1 LLQAKKTIFKK
12 NRIMNKDDIN
22 EIDEKEVEEWF
33 NDEEND
39 ENEEQFEPTSAKQS
53 KEEDISS
60 KYTNTQLRIVR
71 TNLDY
76 SIDYLKSS
84 LGSSIDIE
92 PQYQRRSRWDNKK
105 RSLLIE
111 SLLLNIPVP
120 PIFLFEIEYGQY
132 EVVDGRQR
140 LETLKDFLDNLFPLR
155 NLTYWKELNGKRFKE
170 LPVIIQRGLLR
181 RTISATVL
189 LAETTRPEDSEIDVR
204 MVLFN
209 RLNTGGVQLNPQ
221 ELRNAL
227 YDGHFNNMLFT
238 VSRTDLFTTVWNIPK
253 KTPNEEIDPPKTLIN
268 NALYKSMADCELVL
282 RFFAI
287 RETILEKLKGSL
299 KALLDKSMKK
309 HKDDSKESVEKSKEL
324 FNNTLIDLFAIFDSK
339 PFLLPNL
346 NKPSRALYD
355 ALMVAY
361 SLLTK
366 VQIDTNDNINKKL
379 KESLAIPKTYD
390 ILLGK
395 GNSIEAITLRI
406 DEAKRILMK

>member
-1 LLQAKKTIFKK
+1 
-12 NRIMNKDDIN
+12 MNKEDIN
-22 EIDEKEVEEWF
+22 EIDEQEVEEWF
-33 NDEEND
+33 SEEELDDSEVQTEENI
-39 ENEEQFEPTSAKQS
+39 PKQT

-60 KYTNTQLRIVR
+60 KYANTQLRIVR

-76 SIDYLKSS
+76 SIDYLKTS
-84 LGSSIDIE
+84 LGTSIDLE

-111 SLLLNIPVP
+111 SLLLNIPIP

-140 LETLKDFLDNLFPLR
+140 LETLKDFLDNLFPLK
-155 NLTYWKELNGKRFKE
+155 NLTFWKELNGKRFRE

-189 LAETTRPEDSEIDVR
+189 LAETTRPDDSEIDVR

-238 VSRTDLFTTVWNIPK
+238 VSRTDLFTNVWSIPK
-253 KTPNEEIDPPKTLIN
+253 KTPNEENDPPKALIN

-287 RETILEKLKGSL
+287 RETILDNLKGSL

-324 FNNTLIDLFAIFDSK
+324 FNTTLNDLYLLFDSK
-339 PFLLPNL
+339 PFVIPSL

-366 VQIDTNDNINKKL
+366 EQIDDKENINKKL
-379 KESLAIPKTYD
+379 QESLSISTSYD

-395 GNSIEAITLRI
+395 GNSIEAIKLRI
-406 DEAKRILMK
+406 EEAKRILMK

>member
-1 LLQAKKTIFKK
+1 
-12 NRIMNKDDIN
+12 MNKEKTEPIDDQ
-22 EIDEKEVEEWF
+22 EVEEWF
-33 NDEEND
+33 EE
-39 ENEEQFEPTSAKQS
+39 EEEQEAEEKQ
-53 KEEDISS
+53 EDSTTESISN

-76 SIDYLKSS
+76 SIDYLR
-84 LGSSIDIE
+84 SSISNSIDLE

-111 SLLLNIPVP
+111 SLLLNIPIP
-120 PIFLFEIEYGQY
+120 PIFLFEIEYGRY

-140 LETLKDFLDNLFPLR
+140 LETLKDYLDNLFPLK

-189 LAETTRPEDSEIDVR
+189 LAETTRPEESEIDVR
-204 MVLFN
+204 LVLFN

-227 YDGHFNNMLFT
+227 YDGRFNDMLFE
-238 VSRTDLFTTVWNIPK
+238 VSRTDLFTSVWNIPK
-253 KTPNEEIDPPKTLIN
+253 KTENEETDPPKVLIN

-287 RETILEKLKGSL
+287 RETILDDLKGSL
-299 KALLDKSMKK
+299 KSLLDKTMKK
-309 HKDDSKESVEKSKEL
+309 HKKDIKSEVILSKEL
-324 FNNTLIDLFAIFDSK
+324 FNNTLTKLNEIFYSK

-346 NKPSRALYD
+346 KPSRSLYD

-361 SLLTK
+361 SLLSSDE
-366 VQIDTNDNINKKL
+366 IDTKENINEKL
-379 KESLAIPKTYD
+379 MTSLAVQTTYD

-395 GNSIEAITLRI
+395 GNSIEAIKSRI
-406 DEAKRILMK
+406 KEAKRILKK

>member
-1 LLQAKKTIFKK
+1 
-12 NRIMNKDDIN
+12 MNKDDIN
-22 EIDEKEVEEWF
+22 EIDEQEVEDWF
-33 NDEEND
+33 SEEEQD
-39 ENEEQFEPTSAKQS
+39 DSESQNEETLPKQT

-60 KYTNTQLRIVR
+60 KYANTQLRIVR

-84 LGSSIDIE
+84 LGTSIDLE

-140 LETLKDFLDNLFPLR
+140 LETLKDFLDNLFPLK
-155 NLTYWKELNGKRFKE
+155 NLTFWKELNGKRFKE
-170 LPVIIQRGLLR
+170 LPIIIQRGLLR

-189 LAETTRPEDSEIDVR
+189 LAETTRPDDSEIDVR

-227 YDGHFNNMLFT
+227 YDGHFNNMLFNI
-238 VSRTDLFTTVWNIPK
+238 SRTDLFTTVWNIPK
-253 KTPNEEIDPPKTLIN
+253 KTANEDIDPPKALIN

-287 RETILEKLKGSL
+287 RETILVDLKGSL
-299 KALLDKSMKK
+299 KSLLDKSMKK

-324 FNNTLIDLFAIFDSK
+324 FTTTLNELYSIFDSK
-339 PFLLPNL
+339 PFVIPSL

-355 ALMVAY
+355 SLMVAY

-366 VQIDTNDNINKKL
+366 EQIDIKENINKKL
-379 KESLAIPKTYD
+379 QESLAVSKTYD

-395 GNSIEAITLRI
+395 GNSIEAIKLRI
-406 DEAKRILMK
+406 EEAKRILMK

>member
-1 LLQAKKTIFKK
+1 
-12 NRIMNKDDIN
+12 MNEDNIIK
-22 EIDEKEVEEWF
+22 EIDETEVEEWF
-33 NDEEND
+33 NEEEVD
-39 ENEEQFEPTSAKQS
+39 ENEEQTEDSAPSEKP
-53 KEEDISS
+53 KEEDIST
-60 KYTNTQLRIVR
+60 KYANTQLRIVR

-76 SIDYLKSS
+76 SIDYLKTS
-84 LGSSIDIE
+84 LGSSIDLE
-92 PQYQRRSRWDNKK
+92 PQYQRRSRWDIKK

-111 SLLLNIPVP
+111 SLLLNIPIP

-140 LETLKDFLDNLFPLR
+140 LETLKDYLDNLFPLR
-155 NLTYWKELNGKRFKE
+155 NLSFWKELNGKRFKE
-170 LPVIIQRGLLR
+170 LPSVIQRGLLR

-189 LAETTRPEDSEIDVR
+189 LAETTKPEDSEIDVR

-227 YDGHFNNMLFT
+227 YNGHFNNMLIT
-238 VSRTDLFTTVWNIPK
+238 ISRTDLFTTIWNIPK
-253 KTPNEEIDPPKTLIN
+253 QTLNEENDPPKDLIN

-287 RETILEKLKGSL
+287 RETILEDLKGGL
-299 KALLDKSMKK
+299 KSLLDKSMKK
-309 HKDDSKESVEKSKEL
+309 HKDDSKELVERSKEL
-324 FNNTLIDLFAIFDSK
+324 FNSTLTDLFAIFDSK
-339 PFLLPNL
+339 PFVLPNI

-361 SLLTK
+361 SLLTEE
-366 VQIDTNDNINKKL
+366 QIDTKENVKHKL
-379 KESLAIPKTYD
+379 SESLSIQRSYD

-395 GNSIEAITLRI
+395 GNTIEAIKLRI
-406 DEAKRILMK
+406 DEAKRILSK

>member
-1 LLQAKKTIFKK
+1 
-12 NRIMNKDDIN
+12 MNKDDIN
-22 EIDEKEVEEWF
+22 EIDEQEVEEWF
-33 NDEEND
+33 SEEELD
-39 ENEEQFEPTSAKQS
+39 DSEGQTEETLPKQTQ
-53 KEEDISS
+53 EEDISS
-60 KYTNTQLRIVR
+60 KYANTQLRIVR

-84 LGSSIDIE
+84 LGTSIDLE
-92 PQYQRRSRWDNKK
+92 PQYQRRSRWDIKK

-111 SLLLNIPVP
+111 SLLLNIPIP

-140 LETLKDFLDNLFPLR
+140 LETLKDYLDNLFPLK
-155 NLTYWKELNGKRFKE
+155 NLTFWKELNGKRFKE

-189 LAETTRPEDSEIDVR
+189 LAETTRPDDSEIDVR

-227 YDGHFNNMLFT
+227 YDGHFNNMLFA
-238 VSRTDLFTTVWNIPK
+238 VSRTDLFTNVWSIPK
-253 KTPNEEIDPPKTLIN
+253 KTPNEENDPPKALIN
-268 NALYKSMADCELVL
+268 NALYKSMVDCELVL

-287 RETILEKLKGSL
+287 RETILDNLKGSL
-299 KALLDKSMKK
+299 KSLLDKAMKK

-324 FNNTLIDLFAIFDSK
+324 FNTTLNDLYSIFDSK
-339 PFLLPNL
+339 PFVIPSL

-366 VQIDTNDNINKKL
+366 EQIDDKENINKKL
-379 KESLAIPKTYD
+379 QESLSISKSYD

-395 GNSIEAITLRI
+395 GNSIEAIRLRI
-406 DEAKRILMK
+406 EEAKRILMK

>member
-1 LLQAKKTIFKK
+1 
-12 NRIMNKDDIN
+12 MNKDDIN
-22 EIDEKEVEEWF
+22 EIDEQEVEEWF
-33 NDEEND
+33 SEEELED
-39 ENEEQFEPTSAKQS
+39 SEGQTEETLPKQT

-60 KYTNTQLRIVR
+60 KYANTQLRIVR

-84 LGSSIDIE
+84 LETSIDLE
-92 PQYQRRSRWDNKK
+92 PQYQRRSRWDIKK

-111 SLLLNIPVP
+111 SLLLNIPIP

-140 LETLKDFLDNLFPLR
+140 LETLKDYLENLFPLK
-155 NLTYWKELNGKRFKE
+155 NLTFWKELNGKRFKE
-170 LPVIIQRGLLR
+170 LPIIIQRGLLR

-189 LAETTRPEDSEIDVR
+189 LAETTRPDDSEIDVR

-227 YDGHFNNMLFT
+227 YDGHFNNMLFA
-238 VSRTDLFTTVWNIPK
+238 VSRTDLFTNVWSIPK
-253 KTPNEEIDPPKTLIN
+253 KTPNEENDPPKALIN

-287 RETILEKLKGSL
+287 RETILDNLKGSL
-299 KALLDKSMKK
+299 KSLLDKCMKK
-309 HKDDSKESVEKSKEL
+309 HKDDSKESAEKSKEL
-324 FNNTLIDLFAIFDSK
+324 FNTTLNDLYSLFDSK
-339 PFLLPNL
+339 PFVVPSL

-366 VQIDTNDNINKKL
+366 EQIDDKENINRKL
-379 KESLAIPKTYD
+379 LESLSISKSYD

-395 GNSIEAITLRI
+395 GNSIEAIRLRI
-406 DEAKRILMK
+406 EEAKRILMK

>member
-1 LLQAKKTIFKK
+1 MGT
-12 NRIMNKDDIN
+12 
-22 EIDEKEVEEWF
+22 
-33 NDEEND
+33 
-39 ENEEQFEPTSAKQS
+39 
-53 KEEDISS
+53 
-60 KYTNTQLRIVR
+60 
-71 TNLDY
+71 
-76 SIDYLKSS
+76 SIDL
-84 LGSSIDIE
+84 E

-140 LETLKDFLDNLFPLR
+140 LETLKDFLDNLFPLK
-155 NLTYWKELNGKRFKE
+155 NLTFWKELNGKRFKE
-170 LPVIIQRGLLR
+170 LPIIIQRGLLR

-189 LAETTRPEDSEIDVR
+189 LAETTRPDDSEIDVR

-209 RLNTGGVQLNPQ
+209 RLNTGGIQLNPQ

-227 YDGHFNNMLFT
+227 YDGHFNNMLFYI
-238 VSRTDLFTTVWNIPK
+238 SRTDIFTTVWNIPK
-253 KTPNEEIDPPKTLIN
+253 KTANEDTDPPKALIN

-287 RETILEKLKGSL
+287 RETILEDLKGSL
-299 KALLDKSMKK
+299 KSLLDKSTKK

-324 FNNTLIDLFAIFDSK
+324 FTTTLNELYSIFDSK
-339 PFLLPNL
+339 PFVIPSL

-355 ALMVAY
+355 SLMVAY

-366 VQIDTNDNINKKL
+366 EQIDIKENINKKL
-379 KESLAIPKTYD
+379 QESLAVSKTYD

-395 GNSIEAITLRI
+395 GNSIEAIKLRI
-406 DEAKRILMK
+406 EEAKRILMK

>member
-1 LLQAKKTIFKK
+1 
-12 NRIMNKDDIN
+12 MNKDDIN
-22 EIDEKEVEEWF
+22 EIDEQEVEDWF
-33 NDEEND
+33 SE
-39 ENEEQFEPTSAKQS
+39 EEQDDSESQIEETIPKQT

-60 KYTNTQLRIVR
+60 KYANTQLRIVR

-84 LGSSIDIE
+84 LGTSIDLE

-111 SLLLNIPVP
+111 SLLLNIPIP

-140 LETLKDFLDNLFPLR
+140 LETLKDFLDNLFPLK
-155 NLTYWKELNGKRFKE
+155 NLTFWKELNGKRFKE
-170 LPVIIQRGLLR
+170 LPIIIQRGLLR

-227 YDGHFNNMLFT
+227 YDGHFNNMLFNI
-238 VSRTDLFTTVWNIPK
+238 SRTDLFTTVWNIPK
-253 KTPNEEIDPPKTLIN
+253 KTPNEDNDPPKALIN

-287 RETILEKLKGSL
+287 RETILENLKGSL
-299 KALLDKSMKK
+299 KTLLDKSMKK

-324 FNNTLIDLFAIFDSK
+324 FNTTLSELYTIFDSN
-339 PFLLPNL
+339 PFVIPSL

-355 ALMVAY
+355 SLMVAY

-366 VQIDTNDNINKKL
+366 EQIDTKENINKKL
-379 KESLAIPKTYD
+379 QESLSVSKSYD

-395 GNSIEAITLRI
+395 GNSIEAIKLRI
-406 DEAKRILMK
+406 EEAKRILMK

>member
-1 LLQAKKTIFKK
+1 MNEKKIES
-12 NRIMNKDDIN
+12 IDDH
-22 EIDEKEVEEWF
+22 EVEEWF
-33 NDEEND
+33 
-39 ENEEQFEPTSAKQS
+39 EEQ
-53 KEEDISS
+53 EESEVVEKPEDSTTESISN

-76 SIDYLKSS
+76 SIDYLR
-84 LGSSIDIE
+84 SSISSSINLE

-111 SLLLNIPVP
+111 SLLLNIPIP

-140 LETLKDFLDNLFPLR
+140 LETLKDYLDNLFPLK

-189 LAETTRPEDSEIDVR
+189 LAETTRPEESEIDVR
-204 MVLFN
+204 LLLFN

-227 YDGHFNNMLFT
+227 YDGHFNNMLFEI
-238 VSRTDLFTTVWNIPK
+238 SRTDLFTSVWNIPK
-253 KTPNEEIDPPKTLIN
+253 KAENEETEPPKDLIN

-287 RETILEKLKGSL
+287 RETILDDLKGSL
-299 KALLDKSMKK
+299 KSLLDKTMKK
-309 HKDDSKESVEKSKEL
+309 HKKDNKSEMLLSKEL
-324 FNNTLIDLFAIFDSK
+324 FNNTLTKLNEIFHSK

-346 NKPSRALYD
+346 KPSRSLYD

-361 SLLTK
+361 SLLSLNEIDTQENINEKLFASLK
-366 VQIDTNDNINKKL
+366 VQ
-379 KESLAIPKTYD
+379 ATYD

-395 GNSIEAITLRI
+395 GNSIEAIKSRI
-406 DEAKRILMK
+406 NEAKRILKK

>member
-1 LLQAKKTIFKK
+1 MT
-12 NRIMNKDDIN
+12 
-22 EIDEKEVEEWF
+22 
-33 NDEEND
+33 
-39 ENEEQFEPTSAKQS
+39 
-53 KEEDISS
+53 
-60 KYTNTQLRIVR
+60 
-71 TNLDY
+71 
-76 SIDYLKSS
+76 
-84 LGSSIDIE
+84 
-92 PQYQRRSRWDNKK
+92 
-105 RSLLIE
+105 
-111 SLLLNIPVP
+111 LLNIPIP

-140 LETLKDFLDNLFPLR
+140 LETLKDFLDNLFPLK
-155 NLTYWKELNGKRFKE
+155 NLTFWKELNGKRFKE

-227 YDGHFNNMLFT
+227 YYGHFNNMLFA
-238 VSRTDLFTTVWNIPK
+238 VSRTDLFTKVWNIPK
-253 KTPNEEIDPPKTLIN
+253 KTSNEENDPPKALIN

-287 RETILEKLKGSL
+287 RETILDSLKGSL
-299 KALLDKSMKK
+299 KSLLDKSMKK

-324 FNNTLIDLFAIFDSK
+324 FISTLKDLNLIFDLK
-339 PFLLPNL
+339 PFVIPSL

-355 ALMVAY
+355 TLMVAY

-366 VQIDTNDNINKKL
+366 EQIDVKENINKKL
-379 KESLAIPKTYD
+379 QESLSTSKSYD

-395 GNSIEAITLRI
+395 GNSIEAIRLRI
-406 DEAKRILMK
+406 EEAKRILMK

>member
-1 LLQAKKTIFKK
+1 
-12 NRIMNKDDIN
+12 MNTDDII
-22 EIDEKEVEEWF
+22 EIDETEVNEWF
-33 NDEEND
+33 NDEE
-39 ENEEQFEPTSAKQS
+39 ESEEQVDEISQQIQVP

-76 SIDYLKSS
+76 SIDYLKSA
-84 LGSSIDIE
+84 LGNAIDLE
-92 PQYQRRSRWDNKK
+92 PQYQRRSRWDIKK

-111 SLLLNIPVP
+111 SLLLNIPIP

-140 LETLKDFLDNLFPLR
+140 LETLKDYLDNLFPLK
-155 NLTYWKELNGKRFKE
+155 NLAFWKELNGKRFKE
-170 LPVIIQRGLLR
+170 LPIIIQRGLLR

-227 YDGHFNNMLFT
+227 YDGHFNNMLFSI
-238 VSRTDLFTTVWNIPK
+238 SRSDLFTTIWNIPK
-253 KTPNEEIDPPKTLIN
+253 KTPNEDIDPPKALIN

-287 RETILEKLKGSL
+287 RETILYDLKGSL
-299 KALLDKSMKK
+299 RSLLDKTMKK
-309 HKDDSKESVEKSKEL
+309 HKNDSKDDVQKDIKIYNDTLSALSEI
-324 FNNTLIDLFAIFDSK
+324 FNAK
-339 PFLLPNL
+339 PFILPNL

-361 SLLTK
+361 SLLDTEELDSNY
-366 VQIDTNDNINKKL
+366 QINEKL
-379 KESLAIPKTYD
+379 NLSLSNTTTYD

-395 GNSIEAITLRI
+395 GNSIEAIKSRVN
-406 DEAKRILMK
+406 EAKRILKK

>member
-1 LLQAKKTIFKK
+1 
-12 NRIMNKDDIN
+12 MNKDDIN
-22 EIDEKEVEEWF
+22 EIDEQEVEEWF
-33 NDEEND
+33 SEEELDDSEVQTEENI
-39 ENEEQFEPTSAKQS
+39 PKQT

-60 KYTNTQLRIVR
+60 KYANTQLRIVR

-76 SIDYLKSS
+76 SIDYLKTS
-84 LGSSIDIE
+84 LGTSIDLE

-111 SLLLNIPVP
+111 SLLLNIPIP

-140 LETLKDFLDNLFPLR
+140 LETLKDFLDNLFPLK
-155 NLTYWKELNGKRFKE
+155 NLTFWKELNGKRFRE

-189 LAETTRPEDSEIDVR
+189 LAETTRPDDSEIDVR

-238 VSRTDLFTTVWNIPK
+238 VSRTDLFTNVWSIPK
-253 KTPNEEIDPPKTLIN
+253 KTPNEENDPPKALIN

-287 RETILEKLKGSL
+287 RETILDNLKGSL

-324 FNNTLIDLFAIFDSK
+324 FNTTLNDLYLLFDSK
-339 PFLLPNL
+339 PFVIPSL

-366 VQIDTNDNINKKL
+366 EQIDDKENINKKL
-379 KESLAIPKTYD
+379 QESLSISTSYD

-395 GNSIEAITLRI
+395 GNSIEAIKLRI
-406 DEAKRILMK
+406 EEAKRILMK

>member
-1 LLQAKKTIFKK
+1 
-12 NRIMNKDDIN
+12 MNKEKTEPIDDR
-22 EIDEKEVEEWF
+22 EVEEWF
-33 NDEEND
+33 E
-39 ENEEQFEPTSAKQS
+39 
-53 KEEDISS
+53 EEDEQEAEEKQEDSTTESISN

-76 SIDYLKSS
+76 SIDYLR
-84 LGSSIDIE
+84 SSISNSIDLE

-111 SLLLNIPVP
+111 SLLLNIPIP
-120 PIFLFEIEYGQY
+120 PIFLFEIEYGRY

-140 LETLKDFLDNLFPLR
+140 LETLKDYLDNLFPLK

-189 LAETTRPEDSEIDVR
+189 LAETTRPEESEIDVR
-204 MVLFN
+204 LVLFN

-227 YDGHFNNMLFT
+227 YDGRFNDMLFE
-238 VSRTDLFTTVWNIPK
+238 VSRTDLFTSVWNIPK
-253 KTPNEEIDPPKTLIN
+253 KTENEETDPPTALIN

-287 RETILEKLKGSL
+287 RETILDDLKGSL
-299 KALLDKSMKK
+299 KSLLDKTMKK
-309 HKDDSKESVEKSKEL
+309 HKKDSKSEVVLSKEL
-324 FNNTLIDLFAIFDSK
+324 FNNTLTKLNEIFYSK

-346 NKPSRALYD
+346 KPSRSLYD

-361 SLLTK
+361 SLLSSDE
-366 VQIDTNDNINKKL
+366 IDTKENINEKL
-379 KESLAIPKTYD
+379 MASLAVQATYD

-395 GNSIEAITLRI
+395 GNSIEAIKSRI
-406 DEAKRILMK
+406 KEAKRILKK

>member
-1 LLQAKKTIFKK
+1 
-12 NRIMNKDDIN
+12 MNKDDIK
-22 EIDEKEVEEWF
+22 EIDEKEVDEWF
-33 NDEEND
+33 NEEEND
-39 ENEEQFEPTSAKQS
+39 ENEEQVETSTTKQP
-53 KEEDISS
+53 KEEDISI
-60 KYTNTQLRIVR
+60 KYANTQLRIVR

-84 LGSSIDIE
+84 LGSSIDLE

-111 SLLLNIPVP
+111 SLLLNIPIP

-140 LETLKDFLDNLFPLR
+140 LETLKDFLDNLFPLK

-227 YDGHFNNMLFT
+227 YFL
-238 VSRTDLFTTVWNIPK
+238 S
-253 KTPNEEIDPPKTLIN
+253 
-268 NALYKSMADCELVL
+268 Y
-282 RFFAI
+282 
-287 RETILEKLKGSL
+287 
-299 KALLDKSMKK
+299 LLN
-309 HKDDSKESVEKSKEL
+309 HY
-324 FNNTLIDLFAIFDSK
+324 I
-339 PFLLPNL
+339 FLLVTL
-346 NKPSRALYD
+346 LLY
-355 ALMVAY
+355 
-361 SLLTK
+361 SK
-366 VQIDTNDNINKKL
+366 
-379 KESLAIPKTYD
+379 
-390 ILLGK
+390 
-395 GNSIEAITLRI
+395 
-406 DEAKRILMK
+406 

>member
-1 LLQAKKTIFKK
+1 
-12 NRIMNKDDIN
+12 MSKDDIN
-22 EIDEKEVEEWF
+22 EIDEQEVEEWF
-33 NDEEND
+33 SEEELD
-39 ENEEQFEPTSAKQS
+39 DSEGHSEEALPKQT
-53 KEEDISS
+53 KDEDISS
-60 KYTNTQLRIVR
+60 KYANTQLRIVR

-84 LGSSIDIE
+84 LGTSIDLE

-111 SLLLNIPVP
+111 SLLLNIPIP

-140 LETLKDFLDNLFPLR
+140 LETLKDFLDNLFPLK
-155 NLTYWKELNGKRFKE
+155 NLTFWKELNGNRFKE

-189 LAETTRPEDSEIDVR
+189 LAETTRPDDSEIDVR

-227 YDGHFNNMLFT
+227 YDGHFNNMLFA
-238 VSRTDLFTTVWNIPK
+238 VSRTDLFTNVWSIPK
-253 KTPNEEIDPPKTLIN
+253 KTPNEENDPPKALIN

-287 RETILEKLKGSL
+287 RETILDNLKGSL

-309 HKDDSKESVEKSKEL
+309 HNDDSKESVEKSKEL
-324 FNNTLIDLFAIFDSK
+324 FNTTLNDLYSLFDSK
-339 PFLLPNL
+339 PFVIPSL

-366 VQIDTNDNINKKL
+366 EQIDD
-379 KESLAIPKTYD
+379 KESINRKLQESLSISKSYD

-395 GNSIEAITLRI
+395 GNSIEAIRLRI
-406 DEAKRILMK
+406 EEAKRILMK

>member
-1 LLQAKKTIFKK
+1 
-12 NRIMNKDDIN
+12 MNKDDIN
-22 EIDEKEVEEWF
+22 EIDEQEVEDWF
-33 NDEEND
+33 SE
-39 ENEEQFEPTSAKQS
+39 EEQDDSESQIEETIPKQT

-60 KYTNTQLRIVR
+60 KYANTQLRIVR

-84 LGSSIDIE
+84 LGTSIDLE

-111 SLLLNIPVP
+111 SLLLNIPIP

-140 LETLKDFLDNLFPLR
+140 LETLKDFLDNLFPLK
-155 NLTYWKELNGKRFKE
+155 NLTFWKELNGKRFKE
-170 LPVIIQRGLLR
+170 LPIIIQRGLLR

-227 YDGHFNNMLFT
+227 YDGHFNNMLFNI
-238 VSRTDLFTTVWNIPK
+238 SRTDLFTTVWNIPK
-253 KTPNEEIDPPKTLIN
+253 KTPNEDNDPPKALIN

-287 RETILEKLKGSL
+287 RETILENLKGSL
-299 KALLDKSMKK
+299 KSLLDKSMKK

-324 FNNTLIDLFAIFDSK
+324 FNTTLNELYTIFDSK
-339 PFLLPNL
+339 PFVIPSL

-355 ALMVAY
+355 SLMVAY

-366 VQIDTNDNINKKL
+366 EQIDTKENINKKL
-379 KESLAIPKTYD
+379 QESLSVSKTYD

-395 GNSIEAITLRI
+395 GNSIEAIKLRI
-406 DEAKRILMK
+406 EEAKRILMK

>member
-1 LLQAKKTIFKK
+1 
-12 NRIMNKDDIN
+12 MNKDDIN
-22 EIDEKEVEEWF
+22 EIDDKEVEEWF
-33 NDEEND
+33 NEEEIDETEENS
-39 ENEEQFEPTSAKQS
+39 ETVTLT
-53 KEEDISS
+53 KEEDISA
-60 KYTNTQLRIVR
+60 KYANTQLRIVR

-84 LGSSIDIE
+84 LGSSIDLE

-120 PIFLFEIEYGQY
+120 PIFLFEIEYGEY

-140 LETLKDFLDNLFPLR
+140 LETLKDYLDNLFPLK
-155 NLTYWKELNGKRFKE
+155 NLTFWKELNGKRFKE
-170 LPVIIQRGLLR
+170 LPIIIQRGLLR

-227 YDGHFNNMLFT
+227 YDGHFNNMLFST
-238 VSRTDLFTTVWNIPK
+238 SRTELFTTVWNIPK
-253 KTPNEEIDPPKTLIN
+253 RTPNEDNDPPKALIN
-268 NALYKSMADCELVL
+268 NSLYKSMADCELVL

-287 RETILEKLKGSL
+287 RETILEQLKGSL
-299 KALLDKSMKK
+299 KSLLDKSMKK
-309 HKDDSKESVEKSKEL
+309 HKDDSKEAAEKNSVLFNSTLTEL
-324 FNNTLIDLFAIFDSK
+324 FTLFDSK
-339 PFLLPNL
+339 PFVLPNL

-355 ALMVAY
+355 ALMVSY
-361 SLLTK
+361 SIIPK
-366 VQIDTNDNINKKL
+366 EQIDTKENIIQKL
-379 KESLAIPKTYD
+379 KESLSIAKSYD

-395 GNSIEAITLRI
+395 GNSIEAIRLRI
-406 DEAKRILMK
+406 EEAKRILMK

>member
-1 LLQAKKTIFKK
+1 
-12 NRIMNKDDIN
+12 MDDNN
-22 EIDEKEVEEWF
+22 EIDEKEIEEWF
-33 NDEEND
+33 SEEETDELD
-39 ENEEQFEPTSAKQS
+39 EQLESVLIQQP

-84 LGSSIDIE
+84 LGSSIDLE
-92 PQYQRRSRWDNKK
+92 PQYQRRSRWDIKK

-140 LETLKDFLDNLFPLR
+140 LEALKDYLDNLFPLR
-155 NLTYWKELNGKRFKE
+155 NLTFWKELNGKRFKE
-170 LPVIIQRGLLR
+170 LPIIIQRGLLR

-227 YDGHFNNMLFT
+227 YDGHFNNMLFLI
-238 VSRTDLFTTVWNIPK
+238 SRTDLFTSIWNIPQ
-253 KTPNEEIDPPKTLIN
+253 KTSNEEIDPPKALIN
-268 NALYKSMADCELVL
+268 NALYKTMADCELVL

-287 RETILEKLKGSL
+287 RETIVEKLKGSL
-299 KALLDKSMKK
+299 KSLLDKSMKK
-309 HKDDSKESVEKSKEL
+309 HKDDSKDAVEKSKEL
-324 FNNTLIDLFAIFDSK
+324 FNNTLSDLFLLFDSR
-339 PFLLPNL
+339 PFVLPNI

-366 VQIDTNDNINKKL
+366 EQIDTKENINSKL
-379 KESLAIPKTYD
+379 IESLSIPETYD

-395 GNSIEAITLRI
+395 GNSIEAIRLRI